1 MSKLRKILLRRILY
15 YLIFILCL
23 IYLLI
28 YLNIEQT
35 SSFQEGEATISGEI
49 LSLEFSGNKLSMRIK
64 TLVKEKIDANY
75 YFQSEEELIDTK
87 KSLSLGD
94 TVTIKEELKI
104 PKTTQNFYSFSYKEL
119 KNSKGDIN
127 I

>member
-1 MSKLRKILLRRILY
+1 MSKLRKILLHRLPF

-35 SSFQEGEATISGEI
+35 SSFQEGETTISGEI

-75 YFQSEEELIDTK
+75 YFQSEE
-87 KSLSLGD
+87 
-94 TVTIKEELKI
+94 
-104 PKTTQNFYSFSYKEL
+104 
-119 KNSKGDIN
+119 
-127 I
+127 